1 VITTNEAYPWSFVT
15 QRLRNIRLCPVGVE
29 KCTKNIHFKT
39 EHKCI
44 TTKYITIREQMGE
57 SFFTTLVVINIDM
70 IL

>member
-1 VITTNEAYPWSFVT
+1 MNKLY
-15 QRLRNIRLCPVGVE
+15 N
-29 KCTKNIHFKT
+29 KT

-57 SFFTTLVVINIDM
+57 RFFTTLVVINIDM